1 MKRGYYYYFFF
12 LFLSSFLE
20 LLGIGLVIPL
30 ISLWL
35 DDQYLSQIILKYN
48 LSFLEIFIFNKD
60 LLLSLL
66 IIAFIFVFVSKNLL
80 LTLLLNY
87 RNNLSAKIHEFFSIK
102 ILNSYLNVKYD
113 VFNKNS
119 KAVLIKN
126 IFDEANIIRFYV
138 LLV

>member
-1 MKRGYYYYFFF
+1 MKSFLRIISLSPPEVKRGYYYYFF

-48 LSFLEIFIFNKD
+48 LSFRNFIFNKD

-87 RNNLSAKIHEFFSIK
+87 RNNLSAKIHEFFQLK
-102 ILNSYLNVKYD
+102 
-113 VFNKNS
+113 F
-119 KAVLIKN
+119 
-126 IFDEANIIRFYV
+126 
-138 LLV
+138 